1 MTLSRVIYFP
11 VLHTCSF
18 SPEHYLYC
26 LNQAKEQGYITAK
39 INESPNLLN
48 HKKVLYLRH
57 DVDFSLD
64 HAVHMAELEHTNG
77 YHSTFYILM
86 HSEHYNPLSKNNMY
100 KIRYIQTLGHE
111 IGWHID
117 TTNNLEIDECN
128 LLSDVVGEYIQSYAQ
143 HFYSL
148 TDKPPEYGHLINAMD
163 IDAKYLS
170 DSSMNWREGCLC
182 DNLGKYD
189 RIQCLTHPIWW
200 FSNCANNDPF
210 YVMLKLKNYL
220 ARQVLLDVDN
230 YIEIL
235 QDVMKSGKYNEIS
248 NVTNYK
254 QEQKQ
259 EIQV

>member
-1 MTLSRVIYFP
+1 MS
-11 VLHTCSF
+11 HTCSF

-26 LNQAKEQGYITAK
+26 LQLAKEQGYITAK

-48 HKKVLYLRH
+48 HDKVLYLRH

-64 HAVHMAELEHTNG
+64 HAVRMADWEHTNG
-77 YHSTFYILM
+77 FHSTFYILM
-86 HSEHYNPLSKNNMY
+86 HSEHYNPLSAKNMF
-100 KIRYIQTLGHE
+100 KIKYIHGLGHE

-117 TTNNLEIDECN
+117 TTNNFGPDECN
-128 LLSDVVGEYIQSYAQ
+128 VLSDVVGGEHISSYAQ

-148 TDKPPEYGHLINAMD
+148 TERPPEYGHLINAMD
-163 IDAKYLS
+163 IDAKYIS

-189 RIQCLTHPIWW
+189 RIQCLTHPVWW

-210 YVMLKLKNYL
+210 LVMLKLKSYL
-220 ARQVLLDVDN
+220 SRQVLMDVDN
-230 YIEIL
+230 FVDIL
-235 QDVMKSGKYNEIS
+235 QDSMITGKYNKIE

-254 QEQKQ
+254 QNPQ
-259 EIQV
+259 IQV